1 MATSQQ
7 FDTLAASDLI
17 AAAEYMPIG
26 VSIVDER
33 LRVKFWNRA
42 FLDILDF
49 PEALLRVGMPLA
61 ELFRYNAERGEYGS
75 GDIDELVAARVA
87 LAQRFEPHHFL
98 RKRPDGHFIDIRGEV
113 IRKDDGT
120 VGGFVSLYQDVTR
133 EKTFEQELVESN
145 RALGEGNA
153 KLQRAYEELRET
165 ELQLLQSAKMA
176 SVGQLAAGIAH
187 EINNPIGFVMSN
199 QSALKRNAETLVE
212 LADAYSAREAALPA
226 VEREALARLKREM
239 DIDFIKE
246 DMPQLFDEMRTG
258 LDRVKQIV
266 ASLQTFAEDR
276 SGTWEDTDLSC
287 ELDRAL
293 AVAQHRLPAGAQIVR
308 DYAPLPPIRAMRAD
322 LTQVLLALLHNAGDA
337 IGGGGTITLRCGEDG
352 DKVFVEVA
360 DNGCGIAEQV
370 MPHLFDPFFT
380 TKPVGSGTGLSLAVS
395 QRVVRNHGGRIL
407 VRSEPGKGS
416 VFRVEL
422 PKSPSSPAHAGTP
435 A

>member
-1 MATSQQ
+1 MNAAGQ
-7 FDTLAASDLI
+7 FAGLAAADLI
-17 AAAEYMPIG
+17 AAADYMPIG
-26 VSIVDER
+26 VSIVDED

-42 FLDILDF
+42 FLDILNF
-49 PEALLRVGMPLA
+49 PESLMQVGMPLA
-61 ELFRYNAERGEYGS
+61 ELFRFNAERGEYGS
-75 GDIDELVAARVA
+75 GDIEELVAARVA
-87 LAQRFEPHHFL
+87 LSLRFEPHHFL

-113 IRKDDGT
+113 IRKDGGS
-120 VGGFVSLYQDVTR
+120 VAGFVSLYQDVTR

-145 RALGEGNA
+145 RALAEGNA

-199 QSALKRNAETLVE
+199 QSALRRNADSLVE
-212 LADAYSAREAALPA
+212 LADAYSAHESALPTA
-226 VEREALARLKREM
+226 EREELARLRRDK
-239 DIDFIKE
+239 DLDFIKE
-246 DMPQLFDEMRTG
+246 DMPQLFDEMRVG

-266 ASLQTFAEDR
+266 ASLQTFAHDR
-276 SGTWEDTDLSC
+276 SGTWEETDLSR

-337 IGGGGTITLRCGEDG
+337 IGNGGTITLRCGEDG
-352 DKVFVEVA
+352 DNVFVEIV
-360 DNGCGIAEQV
+360 DDGCGIAKEV

-407 VRSEPGKGS
+407 VRSEPGQGS

-422 PKSPSSPAHAGTP
+422 PKSGPTPEAPAG
-435 A
+435 